1 MRVTRK
7 EKIMNSKRKVIKV
20 SSKSPVPQLSGSI
33 VVSIEEGCDVE
44 VRAVGASAVNQM
56 YKAIA
61 SARGI
66 LATKGRDLY
75 IKPGFDE
82 IKEDEVER
90 TVMVAYLIIQ

>member
-1 MRVTRK
+1 MPTRK
-7 EKIMNSKRKVIKV
+7 EKIMDSKRKVIKV

-33 VVSIEEGCDVE
+33 VVSVEEGSDVE

-82 IKEDEVER
+82 IRESEEER
-90 TVMVAYLIIQ
+90 TVMVAHLVIN

>member
-1 MRVTRK
+1 M
-7 EKIMNSKRKVIKV
+7 EAKIKVIRV

-33 VVSIEEGCDVE
+33 VASVEEGCDVE

-56 YKAIA
+56 YKAIT

-66 LATKGRDLY
+66 LATKGKDLF

-82 IKEDEVER
+82 ISENGEDR
-90 TVMVAYLIIQ
+90 TVMVARIVFM

>member
-1 MRVTRK
+1 MD
-7 EKIMNSKRKVIKV
+7 SKRKVIKV

-33 VVSIEEGCDVE
+33 VVSVEEGSDVE

-66 LATKGRDLY
+66 LATKGLDLY

-82 IKEDEVER
+82 IRESEEER
-90 TVMVAYLIIQ
+90 TVMVAHLVIN

>member
-1 MRVTRK
+1 MSYK
-7 EKIMNSKRKVIKV
+7 KVIKV

-33 VVSIEEGCDVE
+33 VVSIEEGCDLE

-66 LATKGRDLY
+66 LATKGKDMY

-82 IKEDEVER
+82 ITEEGVER
-90 TVMVAYLIIQ
+90 TVMVAHLVVQ

>member
-1 MRVTRK
+1 MD
-7 EKIMNSKRKVIKV
+7 SKRKVIKV

-33 VVSIEEGCDVE
+33 VVSIEDGNDVE

-82 IKEDEVER
+82 IRESEEER
-90 TVMVAYLIIQ
+90 TVMVAHLVIN